1 MPWFPIIAEEIAAAE
16 STLGVAFPP
25 RYKALLG
32 DRRVQRI
39 LAHPVLGAL
48 QPDASMASFVALTE
62 ECRRNLPGFPVDG
75 VVATDTKGRYLR
87 FWLPDPKRAGV
98 LGEMLYSWDTLEH
111 KRTRDCTS
119 EASITS
125 MIGIVQ
131 GADPDFLA
139 ALDYAPPRAVAT
151 KPLIELRSCDA
162 ALMTLL
168 GARGGQ
174 ATIATTAAADT
185 WLPCAPFEVKGR
197 YLTLCDLGEL
207 PERSSSWSLQVEP
220 GRFRVEVQVRL
231 SARGEWPVV
240 AAVRVVREG
249 SGALSAR
256 RVAAVDVDHASL
268 AIHDR
273 QTFLKRVPPD
283 RREAFALELL
293 EVRERPAL
301 VVTGGGAQL
310 LVIPSGEGDG
320 SYPVYELRSGDHIA
334 GFEVRFTE
342 AS

>member
-1 MPWFPIIAEEIAAAE
+1 MPWFPIIAEELAAAE
-16 STLGVAFPP
+16 KALGVALPP

-48 QPDASMASFVALTE
+48 QPEASMASFVELTE
-62 ECRRNLPGFPVDG
+62 ECRRTLPGFPLDG

-98 LGEMLYSWDTLEH
+98 LGEMVYAWDTVEH

-119 EASITS
+119 EASINS

-131 GADPDFLA
+131 SADPDFLA
-139 ALDYAPPRAVAT
+139 ALDYAPPRAAAP
-151 KPLIELRSCDA
+151 KPLIERRSCDA
-162 ALMTLL
+162 ALTALL
-168 GARGGQ
+168 GARGEQ
-174 ATIATTAAADT
+174 AKSAVTAAADT
-185 WLPCAPFEVKGR
+185 WLPCAPFDVKGR

-207 PERSSSWSLQVEP
+207 PELSSRWSLQVEP

-231 SARGEWPVV
+231 SARGDWPVV

-249 SGALSAR
+249 SGVLSAR
-256 RVAAVDVDHASL
+256 RVATVDIDHAAL

-273 QTFLKRVPPD
+273 QTFLTCVPPD
-283 RREAFALELL
+283 RRESFALELL
-293 EVRERPAL
+293 EVVERPAL
-301 VVTGGGAQL
+301 IVAGGGAQL
-310 LVIPSGEGDG
+310 LVMPSGEGDG
-320 SYPVYELRSGDHIA
+320 SYPVYELQCGDHVA
-334 GFEVRFTE
+334 GCEVRFTE